1 MEKLTVQEI
10 VNAVSGKL
18 LDGSEQ
24 TIVTNICID
33 SRDAGEGSL
42 FVPIIGERVDAHK
55 FIGQV
60 FENGAAAVLTSRGE
74 VVCEGKPHILVEDT
88 QKALGDL
95 AVWYKSRFQIPFIG
109 ITGSVG
115 KTSTKEMIAAALSA
129 KYNVLKTAGNQN
141 SNIGVPLTLFR
152 LEKCHEIGVVEM
164 GISDFGEMS
173 ELADFVHPETAV
185 VTNIGV
191 AHLGQFKTRENIMA
205 EKLQIARHF
214 DKNNVLY
221 VNSDNDLLKTIAD
234 GSCDDLR
241 LAFLK
246 DKHVVSF
253 SVSGSGEYHA
263 ENIHIKDGRQ
273 CFDFVH
279 ENLRMPVSMLQLG
292 IHNVSNAVVA
302 LAVAEHYGIAP
313 EDAKA
318 GVEAYAGI
326 AMRQQVNHL
335 SHGIKVIDD
344 TYNASPDSIISGVQ
358 VLVSLDNTGRKIA
371 CLADVL
377 ELGDQ
382 SWQCHYDTGA
392 AIAALPIDEVIGVG
406 PMTEALLKGIQD
418 HAPQIATVHFEN
430 NEAAAAYINSRL
442 GDGDA
447 LLCKGS
453 RGMHQ
458 EEIVAAI
465 VKQWGDEK

>member
-1 MEKLTVQEI
+1 M
-10 VNAVSGKL
+10 
-18 LDGSEQ
+18 
-24 TIVTNICID
+24 
-33 SRDAGEGSL
+33 
-42 FVPIIGERVDAHK
+42 
-55 FIGQV
+55 
-60 FENGAAAVLTSRGE
+60 
-74 VVCEGKPHILVEDT
+74 
-88 QKALGDL
+88 
-95 AVWYKSRFQIPFIG
+95 
-109 ITGSVG
+109 
-115 KTSTKEMIAAALSA
+115 
-129 KYNVLKTAGNQN
+129 KTA
-141 SNIGVPLTLFR
+141 
-152 LEKCHEIGVVEM
+152 VVEM

-214 DKNNVLY
+214 GKDNVLY
-221 VNSDNDLLKTIAD
+221 VNSDNDLLKTVAD
-234 GSCDDLR
+234 GSCTDMR
-241 LAFLK
+241 LDFLK
-246 DKHVVSF
+246 DKHIVSF
-253 SVSGSGEYHA
+253 SVSGSGTYHA

-273 CFDFVH
+273 CFEFVH
-279 ENLRMPVSMLQLG
+279 GDFRMPVSMLQLG
-292 IHNVSNAVVA
+292 VHNVSNAVVA
-302 LAVAEHYGIAP
+302 LAVAQHYGIAP
-313 EDAKA
+313 EEAKK

-335 SHGIKVIDD
+335 SRGIKVIDD

-392 AIAALPIDEVIGVG
+392 AIAALPIDEVVGIG
-406 PMTEALLKGIQD
+406 PMAEALLQGIRD
-418 HAPQIATVHFEN
+418 HAPQIATAHFEN
-430 NEAAAAYINSRL
+430 NEAAAAYINSSL

-458 EEIVAAI
+458 EEVVEAV
-465 VKQWGDEK
+465 VKKWGYEK